1 MPRLAA
7 AVPYE
12 MVFDEKQ
19 CEHYDS
25 PSALEHLFA
34 EDWGESIRHDYVVW
48 LNEMLKGLYDAFSDT
63 KSKLPVLFEYSTEV
77 VSIKASMYYDVTINR
92 VAIVLIEIIVRPCFI
107 GHGMLTLVVYQLLQ
121 IAWRR
126 SDVGRVVVERCV
138 PTTALALKRKFGE
151 SVCLLEGDFRYD
163 YAFCDLEAT
172 RDEISAETLGI
183 DGKIESETAGLLTL
197 NANEF
202 PSAYDLSDQAYVDQS
217 FGPAVATS
225 SFLNAAVPKSMVF
238 DSGQAYLYRTPEKL
252 ERTFASMFGRDIAVD
267 YVAKLNAMLKKL
279 YDTFTD
285 DDIDNVKIFNHW
297 TDVVTFGAD
306 VVPDRYPATV
316 STMNLTRI
324 AVRPC
329 FGGQNML
336 TIIVYQLLLLALKR
350 GDIGKVVIGTCV
362 PATVS
367 ALKRKFG
374 DCVVF
379 TNVEVEGSV
388 TCCDG
393 EFQNL
398 ETLRGRI
405 TAEYLGIGGKISCE
419 TDGLLTLNADGFPA
433 PANLS
438 NQAYVDSIFKTHPAP
453 LVAMQNRTDALAK
466 IDAEIRQCERCLGS
480 FFIKK

>member
-1 MPRLAA
+1 MTRLAA

-12 MVFDEKQ
+12 MAFDEKQ

-25 PSALEHLFA
+25 PSALEHSFA
-34 EDWGESIRHDYVVW
+34 EEWDESIRYDYVVW
-48 LNEMLKGLYDAFSDT
+48 LNEMLKGLYDAFEDT
-63 KSKLPVLFEYSTEV
+63 QSKLPVSFEYSTEV
-77 VSIKASMYYDVTINR
+77 VRINASMYYDVAMAR
-92 VAIVLIEIIVRPCFI
+92 VVIDLIEIVVRPCFI

-126 SDVGRVVVERCV
+126 TDVGRVVVERCV

-238 DSGQAYLYRTPEKL
+238 DAGQKYLYRTPENL
-252 ERTFASMFGRDIAVD
+252 ERTFAGMFGRDIAVD

-279 YDTFTD
+279 YNTFTED
-285 DDIDNVKIFNHW
+285 VSDNVKTFDHW
-297 TDVVTFGAD
+297 TETVTFGAT
-306 VVPDRYPATV
+306 VVPDRYPGTM

-350 GDIGKVVIGTCV
+350 GDIGKVVIETCV

-367 ALKRKFG
+367 ALRRKFG
-374 DCVVF
+374 EFVDF
-379 TNVEVEGSV
+379 TNVEEEKSV
-388 TCCDG
+388 TYCDG

-398 ETLRGRI
+398 ETLRGQI
-405 TAEYLGIGGKISCE
+405 TAETLGIRGKISRE
-419 TDGLLTLNADGFPA
+419 TDGLLTLDANGFPA
-433 PANLS
+433 ADRLS
-438 NQAYVDSIFKTHPAP
+438 DQAYVDSIFKTHSAP
-453 LVAMQNRTDALAK
+453 LVAMQNRTAVLAK
-466 IDAEIRQCERCLGS
+466 IDAEIRRCECELN
-480 FFIKK
+480 